1 MSCEPRLKHPS
12 DLPIAR
18 ARRETAK
25 NLLPASPSMRFTL
38 RGDPSRAVQ
47 IGFLLLLS
55 LSSAQVAWWITE
67 NIEYSRRVEQRLGAM
82 YQQGAPRQTEDPA
95 DALATL
101 AQERASRINRY
112 LWEGGFFLLVLIGGM
127 SVLTSAIRFD
137 ANLRRRQQNFIAA
150 VSHEFKSPLAS
161 IRLAAETLVL
171 RSGEPDT
178 ERLARRILADDERL
192 LRMVENLLDSAR
204 LEQGRHVLK
213 PTAVDLEEAINAVT
227 EGLRDRATAHDI
239 VLEVRIPKP
248 LSLRVDPTALDAML
262 RNLVDNALKS
272 CVAAA
277 GHRIVVEARHT
288 AGQIELAIHD
298 DGLGFAPEEAT
309 RIFKKF
315 YRIGDELRRNTQGT
329 GLGLYIVQQLAR
341 LAGAR
346 ITAVSP
352 GPRQGATMTLIWSD
366 TYLA

>member
-1 MSCEPRLKHPS
+1 
-12 DLPIAR
+12 
-18 ARRETAK
+18 
-25 NLLPASPSMRFTL
+25 MRFTF

-67 NIEYSRRVEQRLGAM
+67 NIEYSHRVEQRLGAV
-82 YQQGAPRQTEDPA
+82 YRGEEPRQQEDPA
-95 DALATL
+95 TLLAALAE
-101 AQERASRINRY
+101 ERASRINRY
-112 LWEGGFFLLVLIGGM
+112 LWEGSFFLLVLIGGM

-161 IRLAAETLVL
+161 IRLAAETLAL
-171 RSGEPDT
+171 RSREPDT

-204 LEQGRHVLK
+204 LEQGRHVMN
-213 PTAVDLEEAINAVT
+213 PTVVDLEEAINGVT
-227 EGLRDRATAHDI
+227 EGLRDRAAAQEITI
-239 VLEVRIPKP
+239 EVRVPRP
-248 LSLRVDPTALDAML
+248 LALRIDPTALDAML

-272 CVAAA
+272 CAA
-277 GHRIVVEARHT
+277 GSGRNIVVEARHT
-288 AGQIELAIHD
+288 AGQVEVAIHD
-298 DGLGFAPEEAT
+298 DGLGFASEEST
-309 RIFKKF
+309 RMFKKF

-341 LAGAR
+341 LAGGR
-346 ITAVSP
+346 ITAFSP
-352 GPRQGATMTLIWSD
+352 GPGLGATMTLIWSD
-366 TYLA
+366 NYLA

>member
-1 MSCEPRLKHPS
+1 MQRWKRPS

-18 ARRETAK
+18 VRRETVAY
-25 NLLPASPSMRFTL
+25 SPSTSKSMRFTF

-67 NIEYSRRVEQRLGAM
+67 NIEYSHRVEQRLGAQ
-82 YQQGAPRQTEDPA
+82 YREGAVREAEDPA
-95 DALATL
+95 EALAAL

-161 IRLAAETLVL
+161 IRLAAETLAL
-171 RSGEPDT
+171 RSREPDT
-178 ERLARRILADDERL
+178 ERLAKRILADDERL

-204 LEQGRHVLK
+204 LEQGRHVMK
-213 PTAVDLEEAINAVT
+213 PAIVDLAEAINGVT
-227 EGLRDRATAHDI
+227 EGLRDRAAAH
-239 VLEVRIPKP
+239 EVAIEVKIPRS

-272 CVAAA
+272 CVAAS
-277 GHRIVVEARHT
+277 GHRIVVDARHS
-288 AGQIELAIHD
+288 AGQIELAVHD

-346 ITAVSP
+346 ITASSP
-352 GPRQGATMTLIWSD
+352 GPRLGATMTLIWSD
-366 TYLA
+366 SYLA